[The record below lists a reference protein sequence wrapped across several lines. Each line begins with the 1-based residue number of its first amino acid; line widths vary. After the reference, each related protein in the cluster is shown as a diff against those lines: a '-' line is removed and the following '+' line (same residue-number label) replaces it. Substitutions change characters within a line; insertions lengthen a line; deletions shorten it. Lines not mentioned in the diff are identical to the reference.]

1 MARADAAA
9 GSALKTEPYWWQAAP
24 RETPPVEPHPLPK
37 TVDVAVV
44 GAGYAGLTA
53 ALTLTRS
60 GRSVVVLDA
69 QTPGFGGSSRSGGMI
84 GHGHRLSYAALK
96 NRYGQANA
104 VALLKEGM
112 ASLEYLIDFVA
123 TEKIDAQLQRTGR
136 FRGAWLAADY
146 EAMGREVDI
155 LRLEV
160 GLDVELVSRA
170 EQHREIATDA
180 YHGGMVFP
188 SHGGL
193 HPALLHT
200 GLLAVARKAGVTV
213 IGHTPVT
220 SIAKTA
226 GGHEVR
232 MARGTISARDVIAT
246 TNGYT
251 GRATPGLA
259 RRLVPMP
266 SYLIATERLGE
277 NRVKSLIPN
286 SRMIV
291 ETGSKHLYYRP
302 SPDRTRIVFGGR
314 AALHPIPP
322 EKSAARLMKSLTQ
335 ILPELGGVQA
345 EYAWSGNI
353 AFTRSDLAAIGRQ
366 PDGIWYAL
374 GCNGSGVALMNYLG
388 HKLALKVL
396 GDPQGATAFDD
407 IAFKAIPLYNGTP
420 WFLPLMTG
428 YYRAKDLW
436 RGD

>member
-1 MARADAAA
+1 MAPTDATAS
-9 GSALKTEPYWWQAAP
+9 SAPKNEPYWWQAAP
-24 RETPPVEPHPLPK
+24 REAPLREPHPLPK
-37 TVDVAVV
+37 KIDVAII

-53 ALTLTRS
+53 ALTLTRA

-69 QTPGFGGSSRSGGMI
+69 ETPGFGGSSRSGGMI

-96 NRYGQANA
+96 ERYGQAKA
-104 VALLKEGM
+104 VALLREGM
-112 ASLEYLIDFVA
+112 ASLEYLIKFVA
-123 TEKIDAQLQRTGR
+123 AEKIDAQLQRTGR

-146 EAMGREVDI
+146 DAMGREVDI
-155 LRLEV
+155 LRSEV
-160 GLDVELVSRA
+160 GLDVEIVPRA
-170 EQHREIATDA
+170 EQHREITTDA
-180 YHGGMVFP
+180 YHGGMIFP

-200 GLLAVARKAGVTV
+200 GLLGVARKAGVTV

-226 GGHEVR
+226 TGHEVR
-232 MARGTISARDVIAT
+232 TSRGTILARDVIAT

-251 GRATPGLA
+251 GKATPGLA
-259 RRLVPMP
+259 RRLVAMP

-286 SRMIV
+286 GRMIV

-314 AALHPIPP
+314 SALHPIPP
-322 EKSAARLMKSLTQ
+322 QKSAARLLKSLAQ
-335 ILPELGGVQA
+335 ILPELKAVRA

-353 AFTRSDLAAIGRQ
+353 AFTRSDLAAIGRHR
-366 PDGIWYAL
+366 DGIWYAL

-396 GDPQGATAFDD
+396 GDPDGATAFDD
-407 IAFKAIPLYNGTP
+407 IAFKAVPLYNGTP

>member
-1 MARADAAA
+1 MALADAAA
-9 GSALKTEPYWWQAAP
+9 RSASNNEPYWWQAAP
-24 RETPPVEPHPLPK
+24 REAPPVEPHPLPE
-37 TVDVAVV
+37 TTDVAVV

-53 ALTLTRS
+53 ALTLARA

-69 QTPGFGGSSRSGGMI
+69 QTPGYGGSSRSGGMI

-96 NRYGQANA
+96 DRYGQSKA
-104 VALLKEGM
+104 VALLQEGM
-112 ASLEYLIDFVA
+112 TSLEYLINFVA

-136 FRGAWLAADY
+136 FRGAWLATDY
-146 EAMGREVDI
+146 DAMGREVDT
-155 LRLEV
+155 LQSEV
-160 GLDVELVSRA
+160 GLDVELVPRA

-180 YHGGMVFP
+180 YHGGMIFP

-220 SIAKTA
+220 SIAKTGA
-226 GGHEVR
+226 GHEVR
-232 MARGTISARDVIAT
+232 TARCTIAARDVLAT

-251 GRATPGLA
+251 GKATPSLA

-277 NRVKSLIPN
+277 NRIKSLIPN

-322 EKSAARLMKSLTQ
+322 GKSAARLMKSLTQ
-335 ILPELGGVQA
+335 ILPELAGVKA

-366 PDGIWYAL
+366 QDGVWYAL

-396 GDPQGATAFDD
+396 GDSDGATAFDD
-407 IAFKAIPLYNGTP
+407 IAFKALPLYDGTP